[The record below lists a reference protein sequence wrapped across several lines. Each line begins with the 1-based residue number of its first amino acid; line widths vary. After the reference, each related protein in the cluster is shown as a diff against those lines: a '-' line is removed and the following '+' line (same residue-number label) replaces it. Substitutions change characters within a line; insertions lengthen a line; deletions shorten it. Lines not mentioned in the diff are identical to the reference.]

1 MLIKVQLTASGTAT
15 ITNGDTLTPLRAI
28 TLEDARHQVT
38 DHLTRLAREQGGPV
52 ITHLV
57 DPDGEYNLCFSPD
70 GNVTMATSDQVENAL
85 NTPKPPEAT
94 PEAEPVVSSPEV
106 EPVVDEP
113 LPAQLHLPEAIE
125 PPTKP
130 EPEPERSMPAPSQDL
145 EPEPAPKQVQIQT
158 PQPVQTPI
166 VFTAPQPQNT
176 QPPAAPPA
184 APPTPM
190 PVVSA
195 QPAQPQYAP
204 TPAPVLDQTP
214 QLPEQNQQFYPDA
227 ALNQPQPTANPV
239 PSSFLTQSAA
249 SGPKPTGW
257 RAVAGRLGLKVQA
270 SQAQSQ
276 QWADERTVSQHW
288 PGPRTIAVL
297 NGKGGAGKTPTSILL
312 ASYFARLGSGAVVAA
327 DGNVTRGTLGWRTEQ
342 GPHNAT
348 ILDMVPKT
356 EALMDPS
363 ARNGDVAAYTHHQTI
378 DQFDVLRSNPL
389 LLSTEQ
395 KLSPEELDGI
405 QQVLTRYYRMI
416 IWDTG
421 NDEGDSLWLRIV
433 SHADQIV
440 VATTTRTDHAEAGRL
455 LLQGLSGRD
464 ERSAALAA
472 NAVVVISQADRE
484 EPPATSLVDGFAG
497 IAREVVT
504 IPYDRAMR
512 EQWLRSDKLAPAT
525 RAAWLHAAA
534 AVARGL

>member
-1 MLIKVQLTASGTAT
+1 MI
-15 ITNGDTLTPLRAI
+15 TLTIGPDGSGSYEDENGIEPLAASNSEQLRA
-28 TLEDARHQVT
+28 LLLGKAASRARAQNQVVSVT
-38 DHLTRLAREQGGPV
+38 ARDTSGVAYLLVSPSGAIKLA
-52 ITHLV
+52 
-57 DPDGEYNLCFSPD
+57 D
-70 GNVTMATSDQVENAL
+70 
-85 NTPKPPEAT
+85 KPPTQQPAPPQAT
-94 PEAEPVVSSPEV
+94 PAPEENDLAAQVLAAYQTHSQQPVSPQ
-106 EPVVDEP
+106 
-113 LPAQLHLPEAIE
+113 A
-125 PPTKP
+125 
-130 EPEPERSMPAPSQDL
+130 PAPLNQNM
-145 EPEPAPKQVQIQT
+145 
-158 PQPVQTPI
+158 PQPVPQQP
-166 VFTAPQPQNT
+166 VPQQSVPQPVN
-176 QPPAAPPA
+176 QPVNQ
-184 APPTPM
+184 
-190 PVVSA
+190 PVPGQGVQVS
-195 QPAQPQYAP
+195 
-204 TPAPVLDQTP
+204 APVLRAR
-214 QLPEQNQQFYPDA
+214 PD
-227 ALNQPQPTANPV
+227 
-239 PSSFLTQSAA
+239 SFLAKSAA
-249 SGPKPTGW
+249 GGPKPTGW

-270 SQAQSQ
+270 SQAQCQ
-276 QWADERTVSQHW
+276 QWEDERTVSQHW

-312 ASYFARLGSGAVVAA
+312 ASNFARLGSGSVVAA

-342 GPHNAT
+342 GPHSAT
-348 ILDMVPKT
+348 ILDMVPQT

-395 KLSPEELDGI
+395 KLSPKELDGI

-440 VATTTRTDHAEAGRL
+440 IATTTRTDHAEAGRL
-455 LLQGLSGRD
+455 LLQGLASRD

-504 IPYDRAMR
+504 IPYDRSMR

>member
-1 MLIKVQLTASGTAT
+1 MI
-15 ITNGDTLTPLRAI
+15 TLTIGPDGSGSYEDENGIEPLAASNSEQLRA
-28 TLEDARHQVT
+28 LLLGKAASRARAQNQVVSVT
-38 DHLTRLAREQGGPV
+38 ARDTSGVAYLLVSPSGAIKLA
-52 ITHLV
+52 
-57 DPDGEYNLCFSPD
+57 D
-70 GNVTMATSDQVENAL
+70 
-85 NTPKPPEAT
+85 KPPTQQPAPPQAT
-94 PEAEPVVSSPEV
+94 PAPEENDLAAQVLAAYQTHSQQPVSPQAPAPLNQNMPQPAPQQVPGQPVAATQPLAQAPTPPPVV
-106 EPVVDEP
+106 
-113 LPAQLHLPEAIE
+113 
-125 PPTKP
+125 
-130 EPEPERSMPAPSQDL
+130 PSQQ
-145 EPEPAPKQVQIQT
+145 PV
-158 PQPVQTPI
+158 PQPVPQQP
-166 VFTAPQPQNT
+166 VPQQSVPQPVN
-176 QPPAAPPA
+176 QPVPGQG
-184 APPTPM
+184 
-190 PVVSA
+190 VQVS
-195 QPAQPQYAP
+195 
-204 TPAPVLDQTP
+204 APVLRAR
-214 QLPEQNQQFYPDA
+214 PD
-227 ALNQPQPTANPV
+227 
-239 PSSFLTQSAA
+239 SFLAKSAA
-249 SGPKPTGW
+249 GGPKPTGW
-257 RAVAGRLGLKVQA
+257 RAVAGRLGFKVQA
-270 SQAQSQ
+270 SQAQCQ
-276 QWADERTVSQHW
+276 QWEDERTVSQHW

-312 ASYFARLGSGAVVAA
+312 ASNFARLGSGSVVAA

-348 ILDMVPKT
+348 ILDMVPQT

-440 VATTTRTDHAEAGRL
+440 IATTTRTDHAEAGRL

>member
-1 MLIKVQLTASGTAT
+1 MITLTIGPDGSGSYEDENGVESLTASSQEQLRSLLLGRAASRARQE
-15 ITNGDTLTPLRAI
+15 GQPLRVVAKD
-28 TLEDARHQVT
+28 TSGL
-38 DHLTRLAREQGGPV
+38 
-52 ITHLV
+52 THLLIT
-57 DPDGEYNLCFSPD
+57 PSGAISLAKAEEP
-70 GNVTMATSDQVENAL
+70 TPEPTSQS
-85 NTPKPPEAT
+85 TPVNQMPTVHAPAT
-94 PEAEPVVSSPEV
+94 PA
-106 EPVVDEP
+106 
-113 LPAQLHLPEAIE
+113 
-125 PPTKP
+125 
-130 EPEPERSMPAPSQDL
+130 
-145 EPEPAPKQVQIQT
+145 
-158 PQPVQTPI
+158 QPVAVPAS
-166 VFTAPQPQNT
+166 APQPM
-176 QPPAAPPA
+176 
-184 APPTPM
+184 PTPTQVNQPTQAMATPASQQPMPQGM
-190 PVVSA
+190 PVY
-195 QPAQPQYAP
+195 QPAPAQQAPQVMPGQVNQPTFQGAPANYAP
-204 TPAPVLDQTP
+204 QQSLAPQNAPSFQMGTAPAPVSRP
-214 QLPEQNQQFYPDA
+214 RPD
-227 ALNQPQPTANPV
+227 
-239 PSSFLTQSAA
+239 SFLAQSSAG
-249 SGPKPTGW
+249 GPKPTGW

-270 SQAQSQ
+270 SQAQCQ
-276 QWADERTVSQHW
+276 QWEDERTVSQHW

-312 ASYFARLGSGAVVAA
+312 ASNFARLGSGSVVAA

-348 ILDMVPKT
+348 ILDMVPQT

-395 KLSPEELDGI
+395 KLSPKELDGI

-440 VATTTRTDHAEAGRL
+440 IATTTRTDHAEAGRL

-504 IPYDRAMR
+504 IPYDRSMR

>member
-1 MLIKVQLTASGTAT
+1 MI
-15 ITNGDTLTPLRAI
+15 TLTIGPDGSGSYEDENGFEALAASDSEQLRA
-28 TLEDARHQVT
+28 LLLGKAASRARAQNQV
-38 DHLTRLAREQGGPV
+38 V
-52 ITHLV
+52 
-57 DPDGEYNLCFSPD
+57 
-70 GNVTMATSDQVENAL
+70 NVTARDTSGVAYL
-85 NTPKPPEAT
+85 LVSPSGAIKLAEA
-94 PEAEPVVSSPEV
+94 
-106 EPVVDEP
+106 
-113 LPAQLHLPEAIE
+113 
-125 PPTKP
+125 PTQQP
-130 EPEPERSMPAPSQDL
+130 
-145 EPEPAPKQVQIQT
+145 T
-158 PQPVQTPI
+158 PQPDRANAAPDLAAQVLAAYQTHSQQPTSPQAPAGP
-166 VFTAPQPQNT
+166 VNQNMPQPAPQRAPQQPLPQQVPGQPVAAT
-176 QPPAAPPA
+176 QP
-184 APPTPM
+184 
-190 PVVSA
+190 VA
-195 QPAQPQYAP
+195 QAP
-204 TPAPVLDQTP
+204 TPVVPSQQALPQPVPGQPVPQPVNQPVNQPVSQQGVHVSPPVLRAR
-214 QLPEQNQQFYPDA
+214 PD
-227 ALNQPQPTANPV
+227 
-239 PSSFLTQSAA
+239 SFLAKSAA
-249 SGPKPTGW
+249 GGPKPTGW

-270 SQAQSQ
+270 SQAQCQ
-276 QWADERTVSQHW
+276 QWEDERTVSQHW

-312 ASYFARLGSGAVVAA
+312 ASNFARLGSGSVVAA

-395 KLSPEELDGI
+395 KLTPEELDGI

-455 LLQGLSGRD
+455 LLQGLASRD

-504 IPYDRAMR
+504 IPYDRSMR

>member
-1 MLIKVQLTASGTAT
+1 MI
-15 ITNGDTLTPLRAI
+15 TLTIGPDGSGSYEDENGFEALAASDSEQLRA
-28 TLEDARHQVT
+28 LLLGKAASRARAQN
-38 DHLTRLAREQGGPV
+38 Q
-52 ITHLV
+52 
-57 DPDGEYNLCFSPD
+57 
-70 GNVTMATSDQVENAL
+70 
-85 NTPKPPEAT
+85 
-94 PEAEPVVSSPEV
+94 VVSVTARDTSGVAYLLVSPSG
-106 EPVVDEP
+106 
-113 LPAQLHLPEAIE
+113 AIKLAD
-125 PPTKP
+125 KP
-130 EPEPERSMPAPSQDL
+130 Q
-145 EPEPAPKQVQIQT
+145 Q
-158 PQPVQTPI
+158 
-166 VFTAPQPQNT
+166 
-176 QPPAAPPA
+176 
-184 APPTPM
+184 
-190 PVVSA
+190 
-195 QPAQPQYAP
+195 P
-204 TPAPVLDQTP
+204 TPAPQTSAAPDLAAQVLAAYQTHSQQPVSAQAPAPLNQNMP
-214 QLPEQNQQFYPDA
+214 QRAPQPMPQPVPEQQVAATQPLAQAPTPPPVVPSQQPVPGQA
-227 ALNQPQPTANPV
+227 VPQQAVPQPVSGQPV
-239 PSSFLTQSAA
+239 QVSPPVLRSRPDSFLAKSAA
-249 SGPKPTGW
+249 GGPKPTGW
-257 RAVAGRLGLKVQA
+257 RAVAGRLGFKVQA
-270 SQAQSQ
+270 SQAQCQ
-276 QWADERTVSQHW
+276 QWEDERTVSQHW

-312 ASYFARLGSGAVVAA
+312 ASNFARLGSGSVVAA

-348 ILDMVPKT
+348 ILDMVPQT

-395 KLSPEELDGI
+395 KLTPEELDGI

-440 VATTTRTDHAEAGRL
+440 IATTTRTDHAEAGRL

-504 IPYDRAMR
+504 IPYDRSMR

>member
-1 MLIKVQLTASGTAT
+1 MI
-15 ITNGDTLTPLRAI
+15 TLTIGPDGSGSYEDENGIEPLAASNSEQLRA
-28 TLEDARHQVT
+28 LLLGKAASRARAQNQVVSVT
-38 DHLTRLAREQGGPV
+38 ARDTSGVAYLLVSPSGAIKLA
-52 ITHLV
+52 
-57 DPDGEYNLCFSPD
+57 D
-70 GNVTMATSDQVENAL
+70 
-85 NTPKPPEAT
+85 KPPTQQPVSPQAT
-94 PEAEPVVSSPEV
+94 PAPEENDLAAQVLAAYQTHSQQPVSPQAPAPLNQNMPQPAPQQVPGQPVAATQPLAQAPTPPPVV
-106 EPVVDEP
+106 
-113 LPAQLHLPEAIE
+113 
-125 PPTKP
+125 
-130 EPEPERSMPAPSQDL
+130 PSQQ
-145 EPEPAPKQVQIQT
+145 PV
-158 PQPVQTPI
+158 PQPVPQQP
-166 VFTAPQPQNT
+166 VPQQSVPQPVN
-176 QPPAAPPA
+176 QPVPGQG
-184 APPTPM
+184 
-190 PVVSA
+190 VQVS
-195 QPAQPQYAP
+195 
-204 TPAPVLDQTP
+204 APVLRAR
-214 QLPEQNQQFYPDA
+214 PD
-227 ALNQPQPTANPV
+227 
-239 PSSFLTQSAA
+239 SFLAKSAA
-249 SGPKPTGW
+249 GGPKPTGW
-257 RAVAGRLGLKVQA
+257 RAVAGRLGFKVQA
-270 SQAQSQ
+270 SQAQCQ
-276 QWADERTVSQHW
+276 QWEDERTVSQHW

-312 ASYFARLGSGAVVAA
+312 ASYFARLGSGSVVAA

-348 ILDMVPKT
+348 ILDMVPQT

-395 KLSPEELDGI
+395 KLTPEELDGI

-455 LLQGLSGRD
+455 LLQGLSSRD

-504 IPYDRAMR
+504 IPYDRSMR

>member
-1 MLIKVQLTASGTAT
+1 MI
-15 ITNGDTLTPLRAI
+15 TLTIGPDGSGSYEDENGFEALAASDSEQLRA
-28 TLEDARHQVT
+28 LLLGKAASRARAQNQVVSVT
-38 DHLTRLAREQGGPV
+38 ARDTSGVAYLLVSPSGAIKLA
-52 ITHLV
+52 
-57 DPDGEYNLCFSPD
+57 D
-70 GNVTMATSDQVENAL
+70 
-85 NTPKPPEAT
+85 KPPTQQPAPPQAT
-94 PEAEPVVSSPEV
+94 PAPEENDLAAQVLAAYQTHSQQPTSPQAPAPLNQNMPQPAPQPMPAQQVAATQPLAQAPTPPPVV
-106 EPVVDEP
+106 
-113 LPAQLHLPEAIE
+113 
-125 PPTKP
+125 
-130 EPEPERSMPAPSQDL
+130 PSQQ
-145 EPEPAPKQVQIQT
+145 PV
-158 PQPVQTPI
+158 PQPVPQQP
-166 VFTAPQPQNT
+166 VPQQSVPQPVN
-176 QPPAAPPA
+176 QPVPGQG
-184 APPTPM
+184 
-190 PVVSA
+190 VQVS
-195 QPAQPQYAP
+195 Q
-204 TPAPVLDQTP
+204 PVLRAR
-214 QLPEQNQQFYPDA
+214 PD
-227 ALNQPQPTANPV
+227 
-239 PSSFLTQSAA
+239 SFLAKSAA
-249 SGPKPTGW
+249 GGPKPTGW
-257 RAVAGRLGLKVQA
+257 RAVAGRLGFKVQA
-270 SQAQSQ
+270 SQAQCQ
-276 QWADERTVSQHW
+276 QWEDERTVSQHW

-312 ASYFARLGSGAVVAA
+312 ASNFARLGSGSVVAA

-395 KLSPEELDGI
+395 KLTPEELDGI

-440 VATTTRTDHAEAGRL
+440 IATTTRTDHAEAGRL
-455 LLQGLSGRD
+455 LLQGLSSRD

>member
-1 MLIKVQLTASGTAT
+1 MI
-15 ITNGDTLTPLRAI
+15 TLTIGPDGSGSYEDENGVEPLAASNSEQLRA
-28 TLEDARHQVT
+28 LLLGKAASRARAQNQVVSVT
-38 DHLTRLAREQGGPV
+38 ARDTSGVAYLLVSPSGAIKLA
-52 ITHLV
+52 
-57 DPDGEYNLCFSPD
+57 D
-70 GNVTMATSDQVENAL
+70 
-85 NTPKPPEAT
+85 KPPTQQPAPPQAT
-94 PEAEPVVSSPEV
+94 PAPEENDLAAQVLAAYQTHSQQPVSPQAPAPLNQNMPQPAPQQVPGQPVAATQPLAQAPTPPPVV
-106 EPVVDEP
+106 
-113 LPAQLHLPEAIE
+113 
-125 PPTKP
+125 
-130 EPEPERSMPAPSQDL
+130 PSQQ
-145 EPEPAPKQVQIQT
+145 PVPQQPVPQQSV
-158 PQPVQTPI
+158 PQPVN
-166 VFTAPQPQNT
+166 QPVPGQGV
-176 QPPAAPPA
+176 Q
-184 APPTPM
+184 
-190 PVVSA
+190 VS
-195 QPAQPQYAP
+195 
-204 TPAPVLDQTP
+204 APVLRAR
-214 QLPEQNQQFYPDA
+214 PD
-227 ALNQPQPTANPV
+227 
-239 PSSFLTQSAA
+239 SFLAKSAA
-249 SGPKPTGW
+249 GGPKPTGW
-257 RAVAGRLGLKVQA
+257 RAVAGRLGFKVQA
-270 SQAQSQ
+270 SQAQCQ
-276 QWADERTVSQHW
+276 QWEDERTVSQHW

-312 ASYFARLGSGAVVAA
+312 ASNFARLGSGSVVAA

-348 ILDMVPKT
+348 ILDMVPQT

-395 KLSPEELDGI
+395 KLSPKELDGI

-440 VATTTRTDHAEAGRL
+440 IATTTRTDHAEAGRL
-455 LLQGLSGRD
+455 LLQGLASRD

-504 IPYDRAMR
+504 IPYDRSMR

>member
-1 MLIKVQLTASGTAT
+1 MITLTIGPDGSGSYEDENGFEALTAS
-15 ITNGDTLTPLRAI
+15 DSEQLRA
-28 TLEDARHQVT
+28 LLLGKAASRARAQN
-38 DHLTRLAREQGGPV
+38 Q
-52 ITHLV
+52 
-57 DPDGEYNLCFSPD
+57 
-70 GNVTMATSDQVENAL
+70 
-85 NTPKPPEAT
+85 
-94 PEAEPVVSSPEV
+94 VVSVTARDTSGVAYLLVSPSG
-106 EPVVDEP
+106 
-113 LPAQLHLPEAIE
+113 AIKLAD
-125 PPTKP
+125 KP
-130 EPEPERSMPAPSQDL
+130 QQPAP
-145 EPEPAPKQVQIQT
+145 
-158 PQPVQTPI
+158 PQ
-166 VFTAPQPQNT
+166 
-176 QPPAAPPA
+176 
-184 APPTPM
+184 
-190 PVVSA
+190 
-195 QPAQPQYAP
+195 P
-204 TPAPVLDQTP
+204 TPAPDLAAQVLAAYQTHSQQPVSP
-214 QLPEQNQQFYPDA
+214 QAPAPVNQNMPQPAPPRALPQPMPQPV
-227 ALNQPQPTANPV
+227 NQPVAATQPLAQAPTPPPVVPSQQPV
-239 PSSFLTQSAA
+239 PQPLPQQPVPQQSVPQQGVQVSAPVLRARPDSFLAKSAA
-249 SGPKPTGW
+249 GGPKPTGW
-257 RAVAGRLGLKVQA
+257 RAVAGRLGFKVQA
-270 SQAQSQ
+270 SQAQCQ
-276 QWADERTVSQHW
+276 QWEDERTVSQHW

-312 ASYFARLGSGAVVAA
+312 ASNFARLGSGSVVAA

-348 ILDMVPKT
+348 ILDMVPQT

-504 IPYDRAMR
+504 IPYDRSMR

>member
-1 MLIKVQLTASGTAT
+1 MI
-15 ITNGDTLTPLRAI
+15 TLTIGPDGSGSYEDENGIEPLAASNSEQLRA
-28 TLEDARHQVT
+28 LLLGKAASRARAQNQVVSVT
-38 DHLTRLAREQGGPV
+38 ARDTSGVAYLLVSPSGAIKLADKPPTQQPAPPQATPAPDLAAQVLAAYQTHSQQPVSPQPAGPV
-52 ITHLV
+52 NQNM
-57 DPDGEYNLCFSPD
+57 P
-70 GNVTMATSDQVENAL
+70 Q
-85 NTPKPPEAT
+85 
-94 PEAEPVVSSPEV
+94 
-106 EPVVDEP
+106 
-113 LPAQLHLPEAIE
+113 
-125 PPTKP
+125 
-130 EPEPERSMPAPSQDL
+130 PAPQPMPQQS
-145 EPEPAPKQVQIQT
+145 V
-158 PQPVQTPI
+158 PQPVPSQQ
-166 VFTAPQPQNT
+166 VAAT
-176 QPPAAPPA
+176 QPL
-184 APPTPM
+184 
-190 PVVSA
+190 A
-195 QPAQPQYAP
+195 QAP
-204 TPAPVLDQTP
+204 TPVVPSQQQALPQQPVPQPVPQQSVPQPVSQQGVQVSPPVLRAR
-214 QLPEQNQQFYPDA
+214 PD
-227 ALNQPQPTANPV
+227 
-239 PSSFLTQSAA
+239 SFLAKSAA
-249 SGPKPTGW
+249 GGPKPTGW
-257 RAVAGRLGLKVQA
+257 RAVAGRLGFKVQA
-270 SQAQSQ
+270 SQAQCQ
-276 QWADERTVSQHW
+276 QWEDERTVSQHW

-312 ASYFARLGSGAVVAA
+312 ASNFARLGSGSVVAA

-348 ILDMVPKT
+348 ILDMVPQT

-395 KLSPEELDGI
+395 KLTPEELDGI

-440 VATTTRTDHAEAGRL
+440 IATTTRTDHAEAGRL
-455 LLQGLSGRD
+455 LLQGLASRD

-504 IPYDRAMR
+504 IPYDRSMR

>member
-1 MLIKVQLTASGTAT
+1 MI
-15 ITNGDTLTPLRAI
+15 TLTIGPDGSGSYEDENGIEPLAASNSEQLRA
-28 TLEDARHQVT
+28 LLLGKAASRARAQNQVVSVT
-38 DHLTRLAREQGGPV
+38 ARDTSGVAYLLVSPSGAIKLA
-52 ITHLV
+52 
-57 DPDGEYNLCFSPD
+57 D
-70 GNVTMATSDQVENAL
+70 
-85 NTPKPPEAT
+85 KPPTQQPAPPQAT
-94 PEAEPVVSSPEV
+94 PAPDLAAQVLAAYQTHSQQPVSPQ
-106 EPVVDEP
+106 
-113 LPAQLHLPEAIE
+113 A
-125 PPTKP
+125 
-130 EPEPERSMPAPSQDL
+130 PAPLNQNM
-145 EPEPAPKQVQIQT
+145 PQPA
-158 PQPVQTPI
+158 PQPV
-166 VFTAPQPQNT
+166 PQQSVPGQPVAAT
-176 QPPAAPPA
+176 QPL
-184 APPTPM
+184 
-190 PVVSA
+190 A
-195 QPAQPQYAP
+195 QAP
-204 TPAPVLDQTP
+204 TPPPVVPSQQPVPQPVPQQPVPQQSVPQPVNQPVPGQGVQVSAPVLRAR
-214 QLPEQNQQFYPDA
+214 PD
-227 ALNQPQPTANPV
+227 
-239 PSSFLTQSAA
+239 SFLAKSAA
-249 SGPKPTGW
+249 GGPKPTGW
-257 RAVAGRLGLKVQA
+257 RAVAGRLGFKVQA
-270 SQAQSQ
+270 SQAQCQ
-276 QWADERTVSQHW
+276 QWEDERTVSQHW

-312 ASYFARLGSGAVVAA
+312 ASNFARLGSGSVVAA

-348 ILDMVPKT
+348 ILDMVPQT

>member
-1 MLIKVQLTASGTAT
+1 MI
-15 ITNGDTLTPLRAI
+15 TLTIGPDGSGSYEDENGFEALAASDSEQLRA
-28 TLEDARHQVT
+28 LLLGKAASRARAQN
-38 DHLTRLAREQGGPV
+38 Q
-52 ITHLV
+52 
-57 DPDGEYNLCFSPD
+57 
-70 GNVTMATSDQVENAL
+70 
-85 NTPKPPEAT
+85 
-94 PEAEPVVSSPEV
+94 VVSVTARDTSGVAYLLVSPSG
-106 EPVVDEP
+106 
-113 LPAQLHLPEAIE
+113 AIKLADKS
-125 PPTKP
+125 PT
-130 EPEPERSMPAPSQDL
+130 Q
-145 EPEPAPKQVQIQT
+145 Q
-158 PQPVQTPI
+158 
-166 VFTAPQPQNT
+166 
-176 QPPAAPPA
+176 
-184 APPTPM
+184 
-190 PVVSA
+190 
-195 QPAQPQYAP
+195 P
-204 TPAPVLDQTP
+204 TPAPQTNAAPDLAAQVLAAYQTHS
-214 QLPEQNQQFYPDA
+214 QQPVSPPPPA
-227 ALNQPQPTANPV
+227 PLNQNMPQPAPQQVPGQPVAATQPLAQAPTPPPVVPSQQPV
-239 PSSFLTQSAA
+239 PQPVPQQPVPQQSVPQPVNQPVPGQGVQVSAPVLRARPDSFLAKSAA
-249 SGPKPTGW
+249 GGPKPTGW
-257 RAVAGRLGLKVQA
+257 RAVAGRLGFKVQA
-270 SQAQSQ
+270 SQAQCQ
-276 QWADERTVSQHW
+276 QWEDERTVSQHW

-312 ASYFARLGSGAVVAA
+312 ASNFARLGSGSVVAA

-348 ILDMVPKT
+348 ILDMVPQT

-395 KLSPEELDGI
+395 KLTPEELDGI

-455 LLQGLSGRD
+455 LLQGLSSRD

>member
-1 MLIKVQLTASGTAT
+1 MITLTIGPDGSGSYEDENGFEALTAS
-15 ITNGDTLTPLRAI
+15 DSEQLRA
-28 TLEDARHQVT
+28 LLLGKAASRARAQNQVVSVT
-38 DHLTRLAREQGGPV
+38 ARDTSGVAYLLVSPSGAIKLA
-52 ITHLV
+52 
-57 DPDGEYNLCFSPD
+57 D
-70 GNVTMATSDQVENAL
+70 
-85 NTPKPPEAT
+85 KPP
-94 PEAEPVVSSPEV
+94 
-106 EPVVDEP
+106 
-113 LPAQLHLPEAIE
+113 
-125 PPTKP
+125 
-130 EPEPERSMPAPSQDL
+130 
-145 EPEPAPKQVQIQT
+145 
-158 PQPVQTPI
+158 
-166 VFTAPQPQNT
+166 T
-176 QPPAAPPA
+176 Q
-184 APPTPM
+184 
-190 PVVSA
+190 
-195 QPAQPQYAP
+195 QP
-204 TPAPVLDQTP
+204 TPAPQTNAAPDLAAQVLAAYQTHSQQPVSP
-214 QLPEQNQQFYPDA
+214 QPPA
-227 ALNQPQPTANPV
+227 GTLNQNMPQPAPQRAPQPMPQQPV
-239 PSSFLTQSAA
+239 PGQQVAATQPVAQAPTPVVPSQQPVPQPLPQQSVPQPVNQPVSQQGVQVSAPVLRARPDSFLAKSAA
-249 SGPKPTGW
+249 GGPKPTGW
-257 RAVAGRLGLKVQA
+257 RAVAGRLGFKVQA
-270 SQAQSQ
+270 SQAQCQ
-276 QWADERTVSQHW
+276 QWEDERTVSQHW

-312 ASYFARLGSGAVVAA
+312 ASNFARLGSGSVVAA

-348 ILDMVPKT
+348 ILDMVPQT

-395 KLSPEELDGI
+395 KLTPEELDGI

-504 IPYDRAMR
+504 IPYDRSMR

>member
-1 MLIKVQLTASGTAT
+1 MI
-15 ITNGDTLTPLRAI
+15 TLTIGPDGSGSYEDENGIEPLAASNSEQLRA
-28 TLEDARHQVT
+28 LLLGKAASRARAQNQVVSVT
-38 DHLTRLAREQGGPV
+38 ARDTSGVAYLLVSPSGAIKLA
-52 ITHLV
+52 
-57 DPDGEYNLCFSPD
+57 D
-70 GNVTMATSDQVENAL
+70 
-85 NTPKPPEAT
+85 KPPTQQPAPPQAT
-94 PEAEPVVSSPEV
+94 PAPDLAAQVLAAYQTHSQQPVSPQ
-106 EPVVDEP
+106 
-113 LPAQLHLPEAIE
+113 A
-125 PPTKP
+125 
-130 EPEPERSMPAPSQDL
+130 PAPLNQNM
-145 EPEPAPKQVQIQT
+145 PQPA
-158 PQPVQTPI
+158 PQPV
-166 VFTAPQPQNT
+166 PQQSVPGQPVAAT
-176 QPPAAPPA
+176 QPL
-184 APPTPM
+184 
-190 PVVSA
+190 A
-195 QPAQPQYAP
+195 QAP
-204 TPAPVLDQTP
+204 TPPPVVPSQQPVPQPVPQQPVPQQSVPQPVNQPVPGQGVQVSAPVLRAR
-214 QLPEQNQQFYPDA
+214 PD
-227 ALNQPQPTANPV
+227 
-239 PSSFLTQSAA
+239 SFLAKSAA
-249 SGPKPTGW
+249 GGPKPTGW
-257 RAVAGRLGLKVQA
+257 RAVAGRLGFKVQA
-270 SQAQSQ
+270 SQAQCQ
-276 QWADERTVSQHW
+276 QWEDERTVSQHW

-312 ASYFARLGSGAVVAA
+312 ASNFARLGSGSVVAA

-348 ILDMVPKT
+348 ILDMVPQT

-395 KLSPEELDGI
+395 KLSPKELDGI

-504 IPYDRAMR
+504 IPYDRSMR

>member
-1 MLIKVQLTASGTAT
+1 MI
-15 ITNGDTLTPLRAI
+15 TLTIGPDGSGSYEDENGIEPLAASNSEQLRA
-28 TLEDARHQVT
+28 LLLGKAASRARAQNQVVSVT
-38 DHLTRLAREQGGPV
+38 ARDTSGVAYLLVSPSGAIKLADKPPTTPLPPQATPAPDLAAQVLAAYQTHSQQPV
-52 ITHLV
+52 
-57 DPDGEYNLCFSPD
+57 SPQPPA
-70 GNVTMATSDQVENAL
+70 GAL
-85 NTPKPPEAT
+85 NQNMPQRAPQRAPQPMPAQPVAAT
-94 PEAEPVVSSPEV
+94 QPLAQAPTPVV
-106 EPVVDEP
+106 
-113 LPAQLHLPEAIE
+113 
-125 PPTKP
+125 
-130 EPEPERSMPAPSQDL
+130 PSQQPVPQQAL
-145 EPEPAPKQVQIQT
+145 
-158 PQPVQTPI
+158 PQPVPQQS
-166 VFTAPQPQNT
+166 VPQPVN
-176 QPPAAPPA
+176 QPVPGQG
-184 APPTPM
+184 
-190 PVVSA
+190 VQVL
-195 QPAQPQYAP
+195 
-204 TPAPVLDQTP
+204 APVLRAR
-214 QLPEQNQQFYPDA
+214 PD
-227 ALNQPQPTANPV
+227 
-239 PSSFLTQSAA
+239 SFLAKSSAG
-249 SGPKPTGW
+249 GPKPTGW
-257 RAVAGRLGLKVQA
+257 RAVAGRLGFKVQA
-270 SQAQSQ
+270 SQAQCQ
-276 QWADERTVSQHW
+276 QWEDERTVSQHW

-312 ASYFARLGSGAVVAA
+312 ASNFARLGSGSVVAA

-348 ILDMVPKT
+348 ILDMVPQT

-363 ARNGDVAAYTHHQTI
+363 ARNGDVAAFTHHQTI

-395 KLSPEELDGI
+395 KLTPEELDGI

-440 VATTTRTDHAEAGRL
+440 IATTTRTDHAEAGRL
-455 LLQGLSGRD
+455 LLQGLSSRD
-464 ERSAALAA
+464 ERSATLAA

-504 IPYDRAMR
+504 IPYDRSMR

>member
-1 MLIKVQLTASGTAT
+1 MI
-15 ITNGDTLTPLRAI
+15 TLTIGPDGSGSYEDENGIEPLAASDSEQLRA
-28 TLEDARHQVT
+28 LLLGKAASRARAQNQVVSVT
-38 DHLTRLAREQGGPV
+38 ARDTSGVAYLLVSPSGAIKLA
-52 ITHLV
+52 
-57 DPDGEYNLCFSPD
+57 D
-70 GNVTMATSDQVENAL
+70 
-85 NTPKPPEAT
+85 KPPTQQPAPPQAT
-94 PEAEPVVSSPEV
+94 PAPDLAAQVLAAYQTHSQQPVSPQ
-106 EPVVDEP
+106 P
-113 LPAQLHLPEAIE
+113 
-125 PPTKP
+125 
-130 EPEPERSMPAPSQDL
+130 PAPVNQNM
-145 EPEPAPKQVQIQT
+145 PQPAPQQALPQPIPQPI
-158 PQPVQTPI
+158 PQPVN
-166 VFTAPQPQNT
+166 QPVAAT
-176 QPPAAPPA
+176 QP
-184 APPTPM
+184 
-190 PVVSA
+190 VA
-195 QPAQPQYAP
+195 QAP
-204 TPAPVLDQTP
+204 TPVVPSQQPVPQPLPQQPVPGQPVPEPGVQVSAPVLRAR
-214 QLPEQNQQFYPDA
+214 PD
-227 ALNQPQPTANPV
+227 
-239 PSSFLTQSAA
+239 SFLAKSAA
-249 SGPKPTGW
+249 GGPKPTGW
-257 RAVAGRLGLKVQA
+257 RAVAGRLGFKVQA
-270 SQAQSQ
+270 SQAQCQ

-312 ASYFARLGSGAVVAA
+312 ASNFARLGSGSVVAA

-348 ILDMVPKT
+348 ILDMVPQT

-504 IPYDRAMR
+504 IPYDRSMR

>member
-1 MLIKVQLTASGTAT
+1 MI
-15 ITNGDTLTPLRAI
+15 TLTIGPDGSGSYEDENGIEPLAASNSEQLRA
-28 TLEDARHQVT
+28 LLLGKAASRARAQNQVVSVT
-38 DHLTRLAREQGGPV
+38 ARDTSGVAYLLVSPSGAIKLA
-52 ITHLV
+52 
-57 DPDGEYNLCFSPD
+57 D
-70 GNVTMATSDQVENAL
+70 
-85 NTPKPPEAT
+85 KPPTQQPAPPQAT
-94 PEAEPVVSSPEV
+94 PAPEENDLAAQVLAAYQTHSQQPVSPQAPAPLNQNMPQPAPQQVPGQPVAATQPLAQAPTPPPVV
-106 EPVVDEP
+106 
-113 LPAQLHLPEAIE
+113 
-125 PPTKP
+125 
-130 EPEPERSMPAPSQDL
+130 PSQQ
-145 EPEPAPKQVQIQT
+145 PV
-158 PQPVQTPI
+158 PQPVPQQP
-166 VFTAPQPQNT
+166 VPQQSVPQPVN
-176 QPPAAPPA
+176 QPVPGQG
-184 APPTPM
+184 
-190 PVVSA
+190 VQVS
-195 QPAQPQYAP
+195 
-204 TPAPVLDQTP
+204 APVLRAR
-214 QLPEQNQQFYPDA
+214 PD
-227 ALNQPQPTANPV
+227 
-239 PSSFLTQSAA
+239 SFLAKSAA
-249 SGPKPTGW
+249 GGPKPTGW
-257 RAVAGRLGLKVQA
+257 RAVAGRLGFKVQA
-270 SQAQSQ
+270 SQAQCQ
-276 QWADERTVSQHW
+276 QWEDERTVSQHW

-312 ASYFARLGSGAVVAA
+312 ASNFARLGSGSVVAA

-348 ILDMVPKT
+348 ILDMVPQTK
-356 EALMDPS
+356 ALMDPS

-395 KLSPEELDGI
+395 KLSPKELDGI

-440 VATTTRTDHAEAGRL
+440 IATTTRTDHAEAGRL

-504 IPYDRAMR
+504 IPYDRSMR

>member
-1 MLIKVQLTASGTAT
+1 MI
-15 ITNGDTLTPLRAI
+15 TLTIGPDGSGSYEDENGIEPLAASNSEQLRA
-28 TLEDARHQVT
+28 LLLGKAASRARAQNQVVSVT
-38 DHLTRLAREQGGPV
+38 ARDTSGVAYLLVSPSGAIKLA
-52 ITHLV
+52 
-57 DPDGEYNLCFSPD
+57 D
-70 GNVTMATSDQVENAL
+70 
-85 NTPKPPEAT
+85 KPPTQQPAPPQAT
-94 PEAEPVVSSPEV
+94 PAPEENDLAAQVLAAYQTHSQQPVSPQAPAPLNQNMPQPAPQQVPGQPVAATQPLAQAPTPPPVV
-106 EPVVDEP
+106 
-113 LPAQLHLPEAIE
+113 
-125 PPTKP
+125 
-130 EPEPERSMPAPSQDL
+130 PSQQ
-145 EPEPAPKQVQIQT
+145 PV
-158 PQPVQTPI
+158 PQPVPQQP
-166 VFTAPQPQNT
+166 VPQPVN
-176 QPPAAPPA
+176 QPVPGQG
-184 APPTPM
+184 
-190 PVVSA
+190 VQVS
-195 QPAQPQYAP
+195 
-204 TPAPVLDQTP
+204 APVLRAR
-214 QLPEQNQQFYPDA
+214 PD
-227 ALNQPQPTANPV
+227 
-239 PSSFLTQSAA
+239 SFLAKSAA
-249 SGPKPTGW
+249 GGPKPTGW
-257 RAVAGRLGLKVQA
+257 RAVAGRLGFKVQA
-270 SQAQSQ
+270 SQAQCQ
-276 QWADERTVSQHW
+276 QWEDERTVSQHW

-312 ASYFARLGSGAVVAA
+312 ASNFARLGSGSVVAA

-348 ILDMVPKT
+348 ILDMVPQT

-395 KLSPEELDGI
+395 KLSPKELDGI

-440 VATTTRTDHAEAGRL
+440 IATTTRTDHAEAGRL

>member
-1 MLIKVQLTASGTAT
+1 MI
-15 ITNGDTLTPLRAI
+15 TLTIGPDGSGSYEDENGIEPLAASNSEQLRA
-28 TLEDARHQVT
+28 LLLGKAASRARAQNQVVSVT
-38 DHLTRLAREQGGPV
+38 ARDTSGVAYLLVSPSGAIKLA
-52 ITHLV
+52 
-57 DPDGEYNLCFSPD
+57 D
-70 GNVTMATSDQVENAL
+70 
-85 NTPKPPEAT
+85 KPPTQQPAPPQAT
-94 PEAEPVVSSPEV
+94 PAPEENDLAAQVLAAYQTHSQQPVSPQ
-106 EPVVDEP
+106 
-113 LPAQLHLPEAIE
+113 A
-125 PPTKP
+125 
-130 EPEPERSMPAPSQDL
+130 PAPLNQNM
-145 EPEPAPKQVQIQT
+145 PQPAPQQV
-158 PQPVQTPI
+158 PGQPV
-166 VFTAPQPQNT
+166 AAT
-176 QPPAAPPA
+176 QPL
-184 APPTPM
+184 
-190 PVVSA
+190 A
-195 QPAQPQYAP
+195 QAP
-204 TPAPVLDQTP
+204 TPPPVVPSQQPVPQPLPQQPVPGQPVPEPGVQVSAPVLRAR
-214 QLPEQNQQFYPDA
+214 PD
-227 ALNQPQPTANPV
+227 
-239 PSSFLTQSAA
+239 SFLAKSAA
-249 SGPKPTGW
+249 GGPKPTGW
-257 RAVAGRLGLKVQA
+257 RAVAGRLGFKVQA
-270 SQAQSQ
+270 SQAQCQ

-312 ASYFARLGSGAVVAA
+312 ASNFARLGSGSVVAA

-348 ILDMVPKT
+348 ILDMVPQT

-395 KLSPEELDGI
+395 KLSPKELDGI

-440 VATTTRTDHAEAGRL
+440 IATTTRTDHAEAGRL

-504 IPYDRAMR
+504 IPYDRSMR

>member
-1 MLIKVQLTASGTAT
+1 MI
-15 ITNGDTLTPLRAI
+15 TLTIGPDGSGSYEDENGIEPLAASNSEQLRA
-28 TLEDARHQVT
+28 LLLGKAASRARAQNQVVSVT
-38 DHLTRLAREQGGPV
+38 ARDTSGVAYLLVSPSGAIKLA
-52 ITHLV
+52 
-57 DPDGEYNLCFSPD
+57 D
-70 GNVTMATSDQVENAL
+70 
-85 NTPKPPEAT
+85 KPPTQQPAPPQAT
-94 PEAEPVVSSPEV
+94 PAPEENDLAAQVLAAYQTHSQQPVSPQ
-106 EPVVDEP
+106 
-113 LPAQLHLPEAIE
+113 A
-125 PPTKP
+125 
-130 EPEPERSMPAPSQDL
+130 PAPLNQNM
-145 EPEPAPKQVQIQT
+145 PQPA
-158 PQPVQTPI
+158 PQPVPQQP
-166 VFTAPQPQNT
+166 VPQQSVPQPVN
-176 QPPAAPPA
+176 QPVPGQG
-184 APPTPM
+184 
-190 PVVSA
+190 VQVS
-195 QPAQPQYAP
+195 
-204 TPAPVLDQTP
+204 APVLRAR
-214 QLPEQNQQFYPDA
+214 PD
-227 ALNQPQPTANPV
+227 
-239 PSSFLTQSAA
+239 SFLAKSAA
-249 SGPKPTGW
+249 GGPKPTGW
-257 RAVAGRLGLKVQA
+257 RAVAGRLGFKVQA
-270 SQAQSQ
+270 SQAQCQ
-276 QWADERTVSQHW
+276 QWEDERTVSQHW

-312 ASYFARLGSGAVVAA
+312 ASNFARLGSGSVVAA

-348 ILDMVPKT
+348 ILDMVPQT

-455 LLQGLSGRD
+455 LLQGLSSRD

-504 IPYDRAMR
+504 IPYDRSMR

>member
-1 MLIKVQLTASGTAT
+1 MITLTIGPDGSGSYEDENGFEALTAS
-15 ITNGDTLTPLRAI
+15 DSEQLRA
-28 TLEDARHQVT
+28 LLLGKAASRARAQNQVVSVT
-38 DHLTRLAREQGGPV
+38 ARDTSGVAYLLVSPSGAIKLA
-52 ITHLV
+52 
-57 DPDGEYNLCFSPD
+57 D
-70 GNVTMATSDQVENAL
+70 
-85 NTPKPPEAT
+85 KPPTQQPAPPQAT
-94 PEAEPVVSSPEV
+94 PAPQTNAAPDLAAQVLAAYQTHSQQPVSPQPPAGTLNQNMPQPAPQRAPQPMPQQPVPGQQVAATQPVAQAPTPVV
-106 EPVVDEP
+106 
-113 LPAQLHLPEAIE
+113 
-125 PPTKP
+125 
-130 EPEPERSMPAPSQDL
+130 PSQQ
-145 EPEPAPKQVQIQT
+145 PVPQQSVPQPM
-158 PQPVQTPI
+158 PQPV
-166 VFTAPQPQNT
+166 
-176 QPPAAPPA
+176 
-184 APPTPM
+184 
-190 PVVSA
+190 
-195 QPAQPQYAP
+195 
-204 TPAPVLDQTP
+204 
-214 QLPEQNQQFYPDA
+214 PEQPVQVSPPVSRPRPD
-227 ALNQPQPTANPV
+227 
-239 PSSFLTQSAA
+239 SFLAKSAA
-249 SGPKPTGW
+249 GGPKPTGW
-257 RAVAGRLGLKVQA
+257 RAVAGRLGFKVQA
-270 SQAQSQ
+270 SQAQCQ
-276 QWADERTVSQHW
+276 QWEDERTVSQHW

-312 ASYFARLGSGAVVAA
+312 ASNFARLGSGSVVAA

-348 ILDMVPKT
+348 ILDMVPQT

-455 LLQGLSGRD
+455 LLQGLSSRD

-504 IPYDRAMR
+504 IPYDRSMR

>member
-1 MLIKVQLTASGTAT
+1 MI
-15 ITNGDTLTPLRAI
+15 TLTIGPDGSGSYEDENGIEPLAASNSEQLRA
-28 TLEDARHQVT
+28 LLLGKAASRARAQNQVVSVT
-38 DHLTRLAREQGGPV
+38 ARDTSGVAYLLVSPSGAIKLA
-52 ITHLV
+52 
-57 DPDGEYNLCFSPD
+57 D
-70 GNVTMATSDQVENAL
+70 
-85 NTPKPPEAT
+85 KPP
-94 PEAEPVVSSPEV
+94 
-106 EPVVDEP
+106 
-113 LPAQLHLPEAIE
+113 
-125 PPTKP
+125 
-130 EPEPERSMPAPSQDL
+130 
-145 EPEPAPKQVQIQT
+145 
-158 PQPVQTPI
+158 
-166 VFTAPQPQNT
+166 T
-176 QPPAAPPA
+176 Q
-184 APPTPM
+184 
-190 PVVSA
+190 
-195 QPAQPQYAP
+195 QP
-204 TPAPVLDQTP
+204 TPAPQTNAAPDLAAQVLAAYQTHSQQPVSP
-214 QLPEQNQQFYPDA
+214 QPPA
-227 ALNQPQPTANPV
+227 GTLNQNMPQPAPQQVPGQPVAATQPLAQAPTPPPVVPSQQPV
-239 PSSFLTQSAA
+239 PQPVPQQPVPQQSVPQPVNQPVPGQGVQVSAPVLRARPDSFLAKSAA
-249 SGPKPTGW
+249 GGPKPTGW

-270 SQAQSQ
+270 SQTQCQ
-276 QWADERTVSQHW
+276 QWEDERTVSQHW

-312 ASYFARLGSGAVVAA
+312 ASNFARLGSGSVVAA

-348 ILDMVPKT
+348 ILDMVPQT

-395 KLSPEELDGI
+395 KLSPKELDGI

-440 VATTTRTDHAEAGRL
+440 IATTTRTDHAEAGRL

>member
-1 MLIKVQLTASGTAT
+1 MI
-15 ITNGDTLTPLRAI
+15 TLTIGPDGSGSYEDENGIEPLAASNSEQLRA
-28 TLEDARHQVT
+28 LLLGKAASRARAQNQVVSVT
-38 DHLTRLAREQGGPV
+38 ARDTSGVAYLLVSPSGAIKLA
-52 ITHLV
+52 
-57 DPDGEYNLCFSPD
+57 D
-70 GNVTMATSDQVENAL
+70 
-85 NTPKPPEAT
+85 KPPTQQPVSPQAT
-94 PEAEPVVSSPEV
+94 PAPEENDLAAQVLAAYQTHSQQPVSPQAPAPLNQNMPQPAPQQVPGQPVAATQPLAQAPTPPPVV
-106 EPVVDEP
+106 
-113 LPAQLHLPEAIE
+113 
-125 PPTKP
+125 
-130 EPEPERSMPAPSQDL
+130 PSQQ
-145 EPEPAPKQVQIQT
+145 PVPQQSV
-158 PQPVQTPI
+158 PQPVN
-166 VFTAPQPQNT
+166 QPVPGQGV
-176 QPPAAPPA
+176 Q
-184 APPTPM
+184 
-190 PVVSA
+190 VS
-195 QPAQPQYAP
+195 
-204 TPAPVLDQTP
+204 APVLRAR
-214 QLPEQNQQFYPDA
+214 PD
-227 ALNQPQPTANPV
+227 
-239 PSSFLTQSAA
+239 SFLAKSAA
-249 SGPKPTGW
+249 GGPKPTGW
-257 RAVAGRLGLKVQA
+257 RAVAGRLGFKVQA
-270 SQAQSQ
+270 SQAQCQ
-276 QWADERTVSQHW
+276 QWEDERTVSQHW

-312 ASYFARLGSGAVVAA
+312 ASNFARLGSGSVVAA

-356 EALMDPS
+356 ETLMDPS

-395 KLSPEELDGI
+395 KLSPKELDGI

-440 VATTTRTDHAEAGRL
+440 IATTTRTDHAEAGRL

-504 IPYDRAMR
+504 IPYDRSMR

>member
-1 MLIKVQLTASGTAT
+1 MI
-15 ITNGDTLTPLRAI
+15 TLTIGPDGSGSYEDENGIEPLAASNSEQLRA
-28 TLEDARHQVT
+28 LLLGKAASRARAQNQVVSVT
-38 DHLTRLAREQGGPV
+38 ARDTSGVAYLLVSPSGAIKLA
-52 ITHLV
+52 
-57 DPDGEYNLCFSPD
+57 D
-70 GNVTMATSDQVENAL
+70 
-85 NTPKPPEAT
+85 KPPTQQPAPPQAT
-94 PEAEPVVSSPEV
+94 PAPEENDLAAQVLAAYQTHSQQPVSPQAPAPLNQNMPQPAPQQVPGQPVAATQPLAQAPTPPPVV
-106 EPVVDEP
+106 
-113 LPAQLHLPEAIE
+113 
-125 PPTKP
+125 
-130 EPEPERSMPAPSQDL
+130 PSQQ
-145 EPEPAPKQVQIQT
+145 PV
-158 PQPVQTPI
+158 PQPVPQQP
-166 VFTAPQPQNT
+166 VPQQSVPQPVN
-176 QPPAAPPA
+176 QPVPGQG
-184 APPTPM
+184 
-190 PVVSA
+190 VQVS
-195 QPAQPQYAP
+195 
-204 TPAPVLDQTP
+204 APVLRAR
-214 QLPEQNQQFYPDA
+214 PD
-227 ALNQPQPTANPV
+227 
-239 PSSFLTQSAA
+239 SFLAKSAA
-249 SGPKPTGW
+249 GGPKPTGW
-257 RAVAGRLGLKVQA
+257 RAVAGRLGFKVQA
-270 SQAQSQ
+270 SQAQCQ
-276 QWADERTVSQHW
+276 QWEDERTVSQHW

-312 ASYFARLGSGAVVAA
+312 ASNFARLGSGSVVAA

-348 ILDMVPKT
+348 ILDMVPQT

-395 KLSPEELDGI
+395 KLTPEELDGI

-440 VATTTRTDHAEAGRL
+440 IATTTRTDHAEAGRL

>member
-1 MLIKVQLTASGTAT
+1 MITLTIGSDGSGSYEDENGVESLTASSQEQLRSLLLGRAAARARQE
-15 ITNGDTLTPLRAI
+15 GQPLRVAAKD
-28 TLEDARHQVT
+28 TSGL
-38 DHLTRLAREQGGPV
+38 
-52 ITHLV
+52 THLLIT
-57 DPDGEYNLCFSPD
+57 PSGAISLAKAEEP
-70 GNVTMATSDQVENAL
+70 TPEPTSQS
-85 NTPKPPEAT
+85 TPVNQMPTVPAPAT
-94 PEAEPVVSSPEV
+94 PAQPVAA
-106 EPVVDEP
+106 
-113 LPAQLHLPEAIE
+113 PASAPQP
-125 PPTKP
+125 
-130 EPEPERSMPAPSQDL
+130 MPAPT
-145 EPEPAPKQVQIQT
+145 QV
-158 PQPVQTPI
+158 
-166 VFTAPQPQNT
+166 N
-176 QPPAAPPA
+176 
-184 APPTPM
+184 
-190 PVVSA
+190 
-195 QPAQPQYAP
+195 QPAQAMAAAAPQQPMPQGVPLYQPAPAQQAPQVMPDQVNQPTFQGVPANYAP
-204 TPAPVLDQTP
+204 QQALAPQNAPSFQMGTAPAPVSRP
-214 QLPEQNQQFYPDA
+214 RPD
-227 ALNQPQPTANPV
+227 
-239 PSSFLTQSAA
+239 SFLSQSSAG
-249 SGPKPTGW
+249 GPKPTGW

-270 SQAQSQ
+270 SQAQCQ
-276 QWADERTVSQHW
+276 QWEDERTVSQHW

-312 ASYFARLGSGAVVAA
+312 ASNFARLGSGSVVAA

-348 ILDMVPKT
+348 ILDMVPQT
-356 EALMDPS
+356 EVLMDPS

-395 KLSPEELDGI
+395 KLTPEELDGI

-440 VATTTRTDHAEAGRL
+440 IATTTRTDHAEAGRL

>member
-1 MLIKVQLTASGTAT
+1 MI
-15 ITNGDTLTPLRAI
+15 TLTIGPDGSGSYEDENGFEALAASDSEQLRA
-28 TLEDARHQVT
+28 LLLGKAASRARAQNQVVSVT
-38 DHLTRLAREQGGPV
+38 ARDTSGVAYLLVSPSGAIKLADKSPTQQP
-52 ITHLV
+52 TPAPQTNAA
-57 DPDGEYNLCFSPD
+57 PDL
-70 GNVTMATSDQVENAL
+70 ADQVLAASP
-85 NTPKPPEAT
+85 THSQQPVSPP
-94 PEAEPVVSSPEV
+94 P
-106 EPVVDEP
+106 
-113 LPAQLHLPEAIE
+113 
-125 PPTKP
+125 
-130 EPEPERSMPAPSQDL
+130 PAPVNQNM
-145 EPEPAPKQVQIQT
+145 PQPAPQQALPQPM
-158 PQPVQTPI
+158 PQPVN
-166 VFTAPQPQNT
+166 QPVAAT
-176 QPPAAPPA
+176 QPL
-184 APPTPM
+184 
-190 PVVSA
+190 A
-195 QPAQPQYAP
+195 QAP
-204 TPAPVLDQTP
+204 TPAPVVPSQQPVP
-214 QLPEQNQQFYPDA
+214 QRA
-227 ALNQPQPTANPV
+227 PQPVPGQPV
-239 PSSFLTQSAA
+239 PEPGVQVSAPVLRARPDSFLAKSAA
-249 SGPKPTGW
+249 GGPKPTGW
-257 RAVAGRLGLKVQA
+257 RAVAGRLGFKVQA
-270 SQAQSQ
+270 SQAQCQ
-276 QWADERTVSQHW
+276 QWEDERTVSQHW

-312 ASYFARLGSGAVVAA
+312 ASNFARLGSGSVVAA

-348 ILDMVPKT
+348 ILDMVPQT

-455 LLQGLSGRD
+455 LLQGLASRD

>member
-1 MLIKVQLTASGTAT
+1 MI
-15 ITNGDTLTPLRAI
+15 TLTIGPDGSGSYEDENGVEPLAASNSEQLRA
-28 TLEDARHQVT
+28 LLLGKAASRARAQNQVVSVT
-38 DHLTRLAREQGGPV
+38 ARDTSGVAYLLVSPSGAIKLA
-52 ITHLV
+52 
-57 DPDGEYNLCFSPD
+57 D
-70 GNVTMATSDQVENAL
+70 
-85 NTPKPPEAT
+85 KPPTQQPAPPQAT
-94 PEAEPVVSSPEV
+94 PAPEENDLAAQVLAAYQTHSQQPVSPQAPAPLNQNMPQPAPQQVPGQPVAATQPLAQAPTPPPVV
-106 EPVVDEP
+106 
-113 LPAQLHLPEAIE
+113 
-125 PPTKP
+125 
-130 EPEPERSMPAPSQDL
+130 PSQQ
-145 EPEPAPKQVQIQT
+145 PV
-158 PQPVQTPI
+158 PQPVPQQP
-166 VFTAPQPQNT
+166 VPQQSVPQPVN
-176 QPPAAPPA
+176 QPVPGQG
-184 APPTPM
+184 
-190 PVVSA
+190 VQVS
-195 QPAQPQYAP
+195 
-204 TPAPVLDQTP
+204 APVLRAR
-214 QLPEQNQQFYPDA
+214 PD
-227 ALNQPQPTANPV
+227 
-239 PSSFLTQSAA
+239 SFLAKSAA
-249 SGPKPTGW
+249 GGPKPTGW
-257 RAVAGRLGLKVQA
+257 RAVAGRLGFKVQA
-270 SQAQSQ
+270 SQAQCQ
-276 QWADERTVSQHW
+276 QWEDERTVSQHW

-312 ASYFARLGSGAVVAA
+312 ASNFARLGSGSVVAA

-348 ILDMVPKT
+348 ILDMVPQT

-504 IPYDRAMR
+504 IPYDRSMR

>member
-1 MLIKVQLTASGTAT
+1 MITLTIGPDGSGSYEDENGFEALTAS
-15 ITNGDTLTPLRAI
+15 DSEQLRALLLGKAASRARAQNQVVSV
-28 TLEDARHQVT
+28 TARDASGVAY
-38 DHLTRLAREQGGPV
+38 LLVSPSGAIKLA
-52 ITHLV
+52 
-57 DPDGEYNLCFSPD
+57 D
-70 GNVTMATSDQVENAL
+70 
-85 NTPKPPEAT
+85 KPPTQQPAPPQAT
-94 PEAEPVVSSPEV
+94 PAPEENDLAAQVLAAYQTHSQQPVSPQAPAGPLNQNMPQPAPQRAPQPMPQQPVPQQGLPQQSVPGQPVAATQPLAQAPTPPPVVPSQQ
-106 EPVVDEP
+106 PVPQP
-113 LPAQLHLPEAIE
+113 LPQQ
-125 PPTKP
+125 
-130 EPEPERSMPAPSQDL
+130 S
-145 EPEPAPKQVQIQT
+145 V
-158 PQPVQTPI
+158 PQPVNQP
-166 VFTAPQPQNT
+166 VPQQGV
-176 QPPAAPPA
+176 Q
-184 APPTPM
+184 
-190 PVVSA
+190 VS
-195 QPAQPQYAP
+195 
-204 TPAPVLDQTP
+204 APVLRAR
-214 QLPEQNQQFYPDA
+214 PD
-227 ALNQPQPTANPV
+227 
-239 PSSFLTQSAA
+239 SFLAKSAA
-249 SGPKPTGW
+249 GGPKPTGW
-257 RAVAGRLGLKVQA
+257 RAVAGRLGFKVQA
-270 SQAQSQ
+270 SQAQCQ
-276 QWADERTVSQHW
+276 QWEDERTVSQHW

-312 ASYFARLGSGAVVAA
+312 ASYFARLGSGSVVAA

-348 ILDMVPKT
+348 ILDMVPQT

-440 VATTTRTDHAEAGRL
+440 IATTTRTDHAEAGRL

>member
-1 MLIKVQLTASGTAT
+1 MI
-15 ITNGDTLTPLRAI
+15 TLTIGPDGSGSYEDENGIEPLAASNSEQLRA
-28 TLEDARHQVT
+28 LLLGKAASRARAQNQVVSVT
-38 DHLTRLAREQGGPV
+38 ARDTSGVAYLLVSPSGAIKLA
-52 ITHLV
+52 
-57 DPDGEYNLCFSPD
+57 D
-70 GNVTMATSDQVENAL
+70 
-85 NTPKPPEAT
+85 KPP
-94 PEAEPVVSSPEV
+94 
-106 EPVVDEP
+106 
-113 LPAQLHLPEAIE
+113 
-125 PPTKP
+125 
-130 EPEPERSMPAPSQDL
+130 
-145 EPEPAPKQVQIQT
+145 
-158 PQPVQTPI
+158 
-166 VFTAPQPQNT
+166 T
-176 QPPAAPPA
+176 Q
-184 APPTPM
+184 
-190 PVVSA
+190 
-195 QPAQPQYAP
+195 QP
-204 TPAPVLDQTP
+204 TPAPQTNAAPDLAAQVLAAYQTHSQQPVSP
-214 QLPEQNQQFYPDA
+214 QPPAGTLNQNMPQPAPQRAPQPMPQQPVPGQQVAATQPVAQAPTPVVPSQQPVPQPVPQQPVPQPVPQQPVPQPVPQQPVPQPVPQQSVPQPVPEQPVQVSAPVLRARPD
-227 ALNQPQPTANPV
+227 
-239 PSSFLTQSAA
+239 SFLAKSAA

-276 QWADERTVSQHW
+276 QWEDERTVSQHW

-312 ASYFARLGSGAVVAA
+312 ASNFARLGSGSVVAA

-464 ERSAALAA
+464 EPSAALAA

>member
-1 MLIKVQLTASGTAT
+1 LI
-15 ITNGDTLTPLRAI
+15 TLTIGPDGSGSYEDENGIEPLAASNSEQLRA
-28 TLEDARHQVT
+28 LLLGKAASRARAQNQVVSVT
-38 DHLTRLAREQGGPV
+38 ARDTSGVAYLLVSPSGAIKLA
-52 ITHLV
+52 
-57 DPDGEYNLCFSPD
+57 D
-70 GNVTMATSDQVENAL
+70 
-85 NTPKPPEAT
+85 KPPTQQPAPPQAT
-94 PEAEPVVSSPEV
+94 PAPEENDLAAQVLAAYQTHSQQPVSPQAPAPLNQNMPQPAPQQVPGQPVAATQPLAQAPTPPPVV
-106 EPVVDEP
+106 
-113 LPAQLHLPEAIE
+113 
-125 PPTKP
+125 
-130 EPEPERSMPAPSQDL
+130 PSQQ
-145 EPEPAPKQVQIQT
+145 PV
-158 PQPVQTPI
+158 PQPVPQQP
-166 VFTAPQPQNT
+166 VPQQSVPQPVN
-176 QPPAAPPA
+176 QPVPGQG
-184 APPTPM
+184 
-190 PVVSA
+190 VQVS
-195 QPAQPQYAP
+195 
-204 TPAPVLDQTP
+204 APVLRAR
-214 QLPEQNQQFYPDA
+214 PD
-227 ALNQPQPTANPV
+227 
-239 PSSFLTQSAA
+239 SFLAKSAA
-249 SGPKPTGW
+249 GGPKPTGW
-257 RAVAGRLGLKVQA
+257 RAVAGRLGFKVQA
-270 SQAQSQ
+270 SQAQCQ
-276 QWADERTVSQHW
+276 QWEDERTVSQHW

-312 ASYFARLGSGAVVAA
+312 ASNFARLGSGSVVAA

-348 ILDMVPKT
+348 ILDMVPQT

-440 VATTTRTDHAEAGRL
+440 IATTTRTDHAEAGRL

>member
-1 MLIKVQLTASGTAT
+1 MI
-15 ITNGDTLTPLRAI
+15 TLTIGPDGSGSYEDENGIEPLAASNSEQLRA
-28 TLEDARHQVT
+28 LLLGKAASRARAQNQVVSVT
-38 DHLTRLAREQGGPV
+38 ARDTSGVAYLLVSPSGAIKLA
-52 ITHLV
+52 
-57 DPDGEYNLCFSPD
+57 D
-70 GNVTMATSDQVENAL
+70 
-85 NTPKPPEAT
+85 KPPTQQPAPPQAT
-94 PEAEPVVSSPEV
+94 PAPEENDLAAQVLAAYQTHSQQPVSPQAPAPLNQNMPQPAPQQVPGQPVAATQPLAQAPTPPPVV
-106 EPVVDEP
+106 
-113 LPAQLHLPEAIE
+113 
-125 PPTKP
+125 
-130 EPEPERSMPAPSQDL
+130 PSQQ
-145 EPEPAPKQVQIQT
+145 PV
-158 PQPVQTPI
+158 PQPVPQQP
-166 VFTAPQPQNT
+166 VPQQSVPQPVNQSVPG
-176 QPPAAPPA
+176 QG
-184 APPTPM
+184 
-190 PVVSA
+190 VQVS
-195 QPAQPQYAP
+195 
-204 TPAPVLDQTP
+204 APVLRAR
-214 QLPEQNQQFYPDA
+214 PD
-227 ALNQPQPTANPV
+227 
-239 PSSFLTQSAA
+239 SFLAKSAA
-249 SGPKPTGW
+249 GGPKPTGW
-257 RAVAGRLGLKVQA
+257 RAVAGRLGFKVQA
-270 SQAQSQ
+270 SQAQCQ
-276 QWADERTVSQHW
+276 QWEDERTVSQHW

-312 ASYFARLGSGAVVAA
+312 ASNFARLGSGSVVAA

-348 ILDMVPKT
+348 ILDMVPQT

-395 KLSPEELDGI
+395 KLSPKELDGI

-440 VATTTRTDHAEAGRL
+440 IATTTRTDHAEAGRL

>member
-1 MLIKVQLTASGTAT
+1 MITLTIGPDGSGSYEDENGFEALTAS
-15 ITNGDTLTPLRAI
+15 DSEQLRA
-28 TLEDARHQVT
+28 LLLGKAASRARAQNQVVSVT
-38 DHLTRLAREQGGPV
+38 ARDTSGVAYLLVSPSGAIKLA
-52 ITHLV
+52 
-57 DPDGEYNLCFSPD
+57 D
-70 GNVTMATSDQVENAL
+70 
-85 NTPKPPEAT
+85 KPP
-94 PEAEPVVSSPEV
+94 
-106 EPVVDEP
+106 
-113 LPAQLHLPEAIE
+113 
-125 PPTKP
+125 
-130 EPEPERSMPAPSQDL
+130 
-145 EPEPAPKQVQIQT
+145 
-158 PQPVQTPI
+158 
-166 VFTAPQPQNT
+166 T
-176 QPPAAPPA
+176 Q
-184 APPTPM
+184 
-190 PVVSA
+190 
-195 QPAQPQYAP
+195 QP
-204 TPAPVLDQTP
+204 TPAPQTNAAPDLAAQVLAAYQTHSQQPVSP
-214 QLPEQNQQFYPDA
+214 QAPAGP
-227 ALNQPQPTANPV
+227 LNQNMPQPAPQQALPQPMPQPVNQPVAATQPLAQAPTPPPVVPSQQPV
-239 PSSFLTQSAA
+239 PQPVPQQPVPQQSVPQPVNQPVPGQGVQVSAPVLRARPDSFLAKSAA
-249 SGPKPTGW
+249 GGPKPTGW
-257 RAVAGRLGLKVQA
+257 RAVAYRLGFKVQA
-270 SQAQSQ
+270 SQAQCQ
-276 QWADERTVSQHW
+276 QWEDERTVSQHW

-312 ASYFARLGSGAVVAA
+312 ASNFARLGSGSVVAA

-348 ILDMVPKT
+348 ILDMVPQT

-395 KLSPEELDGI
+395 KLSPKELDGI

-440 VATTTRTDHAEAGRL
+440 IATTTRTDHAEAGRL

>member
-1 MLIKVQLTASGTAT
+1 MI
-15 ITNGDTLTPLRAI
+15 TLTIGPDGSGSYEDENGIEPLAASNSEQLRA
-28 TLEDARHQVT
+28 LLLGKAASRARAQNQVVSVT
-38 DHLTRLAREQGGPV
+38 ARDTSGVAYLLVSPSGAIKLA
-52 ITHLV
+52 
-57 DPDGEYNLCFSPD
+57 D
-70 GNVTMATSDQVENAL
+70 
-85 NTPKPPEAT
+85 KPPTQQPAPPQAT
-94 PEAEPVVSSPEV
+94 PAPEENDLAAQVLAAYQTHSQQPVSPQAPAPLNQNMPQPAPQQVPGQPVAATQPVAQAPTPVVPSQQ
-106 EPVVDEP
+106 PVPQP
-113 LPAQLHLPEAIE
+113 LPQQ
-125 PPTKP
+125 
-130 EPEPERSMPAPSQDL
+130 S
-145 EPEPAPKQVQIQT
+145 V
-158 PQPVQTPI
+158 PQPVN
-166 VFTAPQPQNT
+166 QP
-176 QPPAAPPA
+176 
-184 APPTPM
+184 
-190 PVVSA
+190 VS
-195 QPAQPQYAP
+195 QQGVQVS
-204 TPAPVLDQTP
+204 APVLRAR
-214 QLPEQNQQFYPDA
+214 PD
-227 ALNQPQPTANPV
+227 
-239 PSSFLTQSAA
+239 SFLAKSAA
-249 SGPKPTGW
+249 GGPKPTGW
-257 RAVAGRLGLKVQA
+257 RAVAGRLGFKVQA
-270 SQAQSQ
+270 SQAQCQ
-276 QWADERTVSQHW
+276 QWEDERTVSQHW

-312 ASYFARLGSGAVVAA
+312 ASNFARLGSGSVVAA

-348 ILDMVPKT
+348 ILDMVPQT

-455 LLQGLSGRD
+455 LLQGLSSRD

-504 IPYDRAMR
+504 IPYDRSMR

>member
-1 MLIKVQLTASGTAT
+1 MITLTIGSDGSGSYEDENGVESLTASSQEQLRSLLLGRAAARARQE
-15 ITNGDTLTPLRAI
+15 GQPLRVAAKD
-28 TLEDARHQVT
+28 TSGL
-38 DHLTRLAREQGGPV
+38 
-52 ITHLV
+52 THLLIT
-57 DPDGEYNLCFSPD
+57 PSGAISLAKAEEP
-70 GNVTMATSDQVENAL
+70 TPEPTSQS
-85 NTPKPPEAT
+85 TPVNQMPTVPAPAT
-94 PEAEPVVSSPEV
+94 PAQPVAASASAPQ
-106 EPVVDEP
+106 P
-113 LPAQLHLPEAIE
+113 
-125 PPTKP
+125 
-130 EPEPERSMPAPSQDL
+130 MPAPT
-145 EPEPAPKQVQIQT
+145 QV
-158 PQPVQTPI
+158 
-166 VFTAPQPQNT
+166 N
-176 QPPAAPPA
+176 
-184 APPTPM
+184 
-190 PVVSA
+190 
-195 QPAQPQYAP
+195 QPAQAMA
-204 TPAPVLDQTP
+204 TPAPQQPIPQGMPVYQPAPAQQAPQVMPNQVNQPTFQDVPANYAPQQALTP
-214 QLPEQNQQFYPDA
+214 QNAPSFQMGTAPAPVSRPRPD
-227 ALNQPQPTANPV
+227 
-239 PSSFLTQSAA
+239 SFLSQSSAG
-249 SGPKPTGW
+249 GPKPTGW

-270 SQAQSQ
+270 SQAQCQ
-276 QWADERTVSQHW
+276 QWEDERTVSQHW

-312 ASYFARLGSGAVVAA
+312 ASNFARLGSGSVVAA

-348 ILDMVPKT
+348 ILDMVPQT
-356 EALMDPS
+356 EVLMDPS

>member
-1 MLIKVQLTASGTAT
+1 MI
-15 ITNGDTLTPLRAI
+15 TLTIGPDGSGSYEDENGIEPLAASNSEQLRA
-28 TLEDARHQVT
+28 LLLGKAASRARAQNQVVSVT
-38 DHLTRLAREQGGPV
+38 ARDTSGVAYLLVSPSGAIKLA
-52 ITHLV
+52 
-57 DPDGEYNLCFSPD
+57 D
-70 GNVTMATSDQVENAL
+70 
-85 NTPKPPEAT
+85 KPPTQQPAPPQAT
-94 PEAEPVVSSPEV
+94 PAPEENDLAAQVLAAYQTHSQQPVSPQAPAPLNQNMPQPAPQQVPGQPVAATQPLAQAPTPPPVV
-106 EPVVDEP
+106 
-113 LPAQLHLPEAIE
+113 
-125 PPTKP
+125 
-130 EPEPERSMPAPSQDL
+130 PSQQ
-145 EPEPAPKQVQIQT
+145 PV
-158 PQPVQTPI
+158 PQPVPQQP
-166 VFTAPQPQNT
+166 VPQQSVPQPVN
-176 QPPAAPPA
+176 QPVPGQG
-184 APPTPM
+184 
-190 PVVSA
+190 VQVS
-195 QPAQPQYAP
+195 
-204 TPAPVLDQTP
+204 APVLRAR
-214 QLPEQNQQFYPDA
+214 PD
-227 ALNQPQPTANPV
+227 
-239 PSSFLTQSAA
+239 SFLAKSAA
-249 SGPKPTGW
+249 GGPKPTGW
-257 RAVAGRLGLKVQA
+257 RAVAGRLGFKVQA
-270 SQAQSQ
+270 SQAQCQ
-276 QWADERTVSQHW
+276 QWEDERTVSQHW

-312 ASYFARLGSGAVVAA
+312 ASNFARLGSGSVVAA

-348 ILDMVPKT
+348 ILDMVPQT

-395 KLSPEELDGI
+395 KLTPEELDGI

-440 VATTTRTDHAEAGRL
+440 IATTTRTDHAEAGRL
-455 LLQGLSGRD
+455 LLQGLSSRD
-464 ERSAALAA
+464 ERSATLAA

-504 IPYDRAMR
+504 IPYDRSMR
-512 EQWLRSDKLAPAT
+512 EQWLRSDKLAPTT

>member
-1 MLIKVQLTASGTAT
+1 LITLTIGPDGSGSYEDENGFEALAASDSEQLRALLLGKAASRARAQNQAVSVTARDASGVAYLLVSPS
-15 ITNGDTLTPLRAI
+15 GAI
-28 TLEDARHQVT
+28 K
-38 DHLTRLAREQGGPV
+38 LA
-52 ITHLV
+52 
-57 DPDGEYNLCFSPD
+57 D
-70 GNVTMATSDQVENAL
+70 
-85 NTPKPPEAT
+85 KPPT
-94 PEAEPVVSSPEV
+94 
-106 EPVVDEP
+106 
-113 LPAQLHLPEAIE
+113 QQ
-125 PPTKP
+125 
-130 EPEPERSMPAPSQDL
+130 PAP
-145 EPEPAPKQVQIQT
+145 
-158 PQPVQTPI
+158 PQ
-166 VFTAPQPQNT
+166 
-176 QPPAAPPA
+176 
-184 APPTPM
+184 
-190 PVVSA
+190 
-195 QPAQPQYAP
+195 P
-204 TPAPVLDQTP
+204 TPAPQTNAAPDLAAQVLAAYQTHSQQPVSPPPPAPVNQNMP
-214 QLPEQNQQFYPDA
+214 QPAPQQAFTSAHASACESAGSCYPA
-227 ALNQPQPTANPV
+227 FSPGPNPPPVVPSQQPVPQPVPQQPVPQQSVPQPVNQPVPGQGVQVSAPV
-239 PSSFLTQSAA
+239 LRARPDSFLAKSAA
-249 SGPKPTGW
+249 GGPKPTGW
-257 RAVAGRLGLKVQA
+257 RAVAGRLGFKVQA
-270 SQAQSQ
+270 SQAQCQ
-276 QWADERTVSQHW
+276 QWEDERTVSQHW

-312 ASYFARLGSGAVVAA
+312 ASNFARLGSGSVVAA

-348 ILDMVPKT
+348 ILDMVPQT

-363 ARNGDVAAYTHHQTI
+363 ARNGDVAAFTHHQTI

-440 VATTTRTDHAEAGRL
+440 IATTTRTDHAEAGRL

>member
-1 MLIKVQLTASGTAT
+1 MITLTIGSDGSGSYEDENGIESLTATSQEQLRSLLLGRAAARARQEGQPLRVAAKDTSGLTHLLITPSGAISLAKTEEPTPEPTPQSAPVNQTPAVHATAT
-15 ITNGDTLTPLRAI
+15 
-28 TLEDARHQVT
+28 
-38 DHLTRLAREQGGPV
+38 
-52 ITHLV
+52 
-57 DPDGEYNLCFSPD
+57 
-70 GNVTMATSDQVENAL
+70 
-85 NTPKPPEAT
+85 
-94 PEAEPVVSSPEV
+94 
-106 EPVVDEP
+106 
-113 LPAQLHLPEAIE
+113 
-125 PPTKP
+125 
-130 EPEPERSMPAPSQDL
+130 
-145 EPEPAPKQVQIQT
+145 
-158 PQPVQTPI
+158 
-166 VFTAPQPQNT
+166 
-176 QPPAAPPA
+176 
-184 APPTPM
+184 
-190 PVVSA
+190 
-195 QPAQPQYAP
+195 PAQPVAAP
-204 TPAPVLDQTP
+204 TPAPQPMPAPTQANQPAQATAASMPQQPVPQVMPMYQPAPAQQAPQVMPGQVNQAAFQGVPTNYAQQQALTP
-214 QLPEQNQQFYPDA
+214 QNAPSLQMGTAPAPVSRPRPD
-227 ALNQPQPTANPV
+227 
-239 PSSFLTQSAA
+239 SFLAQSSAG
-249 SGPKPTGW
+249 GPKPTGW
-257 RAVAGRLGLKVQA
+257 RAVAGRLGFKVQA
-270 SQAQSQ
+270 SQAQCQ
-276 QWADERTVSQHW
+276 QWEDERTVSQHW

-312 ASYFARLGSGAVVAA
+312 ASNFARLGSGSVVAA

-348 ILDMVPKT
+348 ILDMVPQT
-356 EALMDPS
+356 EVLMDPS

-395 KLSPEELDGI
+395 KLTPEELDGI

-440 VATTTRTDHAEAGRL
+440 IATTTRTDHAEAGRL
-455 LLQGLSGRD
+455 LLQGLSSRD

>member
-1 MLIKVQLTASGTAT
+1 MI
-15 ITNGDTLTPLRAI
+15 TLTIGPDGSGSYEDENGVEALAASDSEQLRA
-28 TLEDARHQVT
+28 LLLGKAASRARAQNQV
-38 DHLTRLAREQGGPV
+38 V
-52 ITHLV
+52 
-57 DPDGEYNLCFSPD
+57 
-70 GNVTMATSDQVENAL
+70 NVTARDNNGIAYLLVSPSGAIKLAD
-85 NTPKPPEAT
+85 KPPT
-94 PEAEPVVSSPEV
+94 
-106 EPVVDEP
+106 
-113 LPAQLHLPEAIE
+113 QQ
-125 PPTKP
+125 
-130 EPEPERSMPAPSQDL
+130 PAP
-145 EPEPAPKQVQIQT
+145 
-158 PQPVQTPI
+158 PQ
-166 VFTAPQPQNT
+166 
-176 QPPAAPPA
+176 
-184 APPTPM
+184 
-190 PVVSA
+190 
-195 QPAQPQYAP
+195 P
-204 TPAPVLDQTP
+204 TPAPQTNAAPDLAAQVLAAYQTHSQQPVSP
-214 QLPEQNQQFYPDA
+214 QAPAPVNQNM
-227 ALNQPQPTANPV
+227 PQPAPQPMPQQSVPQPV
-239 PSSFLTQSAA
+239 PSQQVAATQPLAQAPTLVVPSQQQALPQQPVPQPVNQPVPQQGVQVSPPVLRARPDSFLAKSAA
-249 SGPKPTGW
+249 GGPKPTGW
-257 RAVAGRLGLKVQA
+257 RAIAGRLGLKVQA
-270 SQAQSQ
+270 SQAQCQ
-276 QWADERTVSQHW
+276 QWEDERTVSQHW

-312 ASYFARLGSGAVVAA
+312 ASNFARLGSGSVVAA

-440 VATTTRTDHAEAGRL
+440 IATTTRTDHAEAGRL
-455 LLQGLSGRD
+455 LLQGLSSRD